1 MMKNKINGK
10 KVKYGS
16 ISQLVAEKNMKAA
29 EEGKTYNLTNGLTD
43 IAALLSEKEILSYVD
58 CQDEMNQ
65 IHDYLYK
72 GLEELEKNYKGSS
85 QKVER
90 VVYFDSRNNGLS
102 FDWNVNN
109 KMSPFRMFYSK
120 TMGASSESTA
130 VMCYLRDDGTLSGA
144 YFTDD
149 EDKMKP
155 HNLPDVKFN
164 GDPGEFVSKF
174 SENF

>member
-144 YFTDD
+144 YFTND

>member
-1 MMKNKINGK
+1 MKNKINGK

-149 EDKMKP
+149 GNKMEP
-155 HNLPDVKFN
+155 HDLPDVEFKGSPSKFI
-164 GDPGEFVSKF
+164 SKF
-174 SENF
+174 SEKF

>member
-1 MMKNKINGK
+1 MMKKKINGK
-10 KVKYGS
+10 RVIHSS
-16 ISQLVAEKNMKAA
+16 ISQLVVEKNMKEVA
-29 EEGKTYNLTNGLTD
+29 EGKSYNLTNGLTD
-43 IAALLSEKEILSYVD
+43 IAALLSEKEILSTIG
-58 CQDEMNQ
+58 CENEMKQ

-72 GLEELEKNYKGSS
+72 GLDQLEKIFHGSS

-90 VVYFDSRNNGLS
+90 VIYLDSRNNGLA

-164 GDPGEFVSKF
+164 GDPGKFVEKF
-174 SENF
+174 SDRF

>member
-1 MMKNKINGK
+1 MKKKINGK
-10 KVKYGS
+10 RIKYDS
-16 ISQLVAEKNMKAA
+16 ISRIVVAKNMKAA
-29 EEGKTYNLTNGLTD
+29 AEGKSYNPTNGLTD
-43 IAALLSEKEILSYVD
+43 IAALLSEKEILSTVD
-58 CQDEMNQ
+58 CKNEMKQ
-65 IHDYLYK
+65 IQDYLYN
-72 GLEELEKNYKGSS
+72 GLDELEKNFKGSS

-90 VVYFDSRNNGLS
+90 VIYLDSRNNGLA

-149 EDKMKP
+149 GEKMKP
-155 HNLPDVKFN
+155 HNLPDV
-164 GDPGEFVSKF
+164 EFKGSPSKF
-174 SENF
+174 VEKFSDRF